1 LFAFLGSLII
11 GGIAAM
17 YDFWS
22 WGYEYG
28 HNLSPDAA
36 IKVPGM
42 SYQPPLIG
50 YKELLN
56 FGAYSI
62 PAAGGWLFVL
72 LGVIT
77 IGVIF
82 YESKYNK

>member
-1 LFAFLGSLII
+1 
-11 GGIAAM
+11 
-17 YDFWS
+17 
-22 WGYEYG
+22 
-28 HNLSPDAA
+28 
-36 IKVPGM
+36 M

-62 PAAGGWLFVL
+62 PDAGGWLFVL

-77 IGVIF
+77 VGVTF